1 MFNGIFS
8 QFVENPPKLWADQ
21 TEKPNSNRKIR
32 PLWGDFVEEFLIAW
46 WVLYIFNKQSTTQVG
61 RNPGAAFQI

>member
-8 QFVENPPKLWADQ
+8 QFVTQTVENPPKLWADQ

-32 PLWGDFVEEFLIAW
+32 PLWGDFVEKLTENAVKHLNLA
-46 WVLYIFNKQSTTQVG
+46 IFYN
-61 RNPGAAFQI
+61 

>member
-8 QFVENPPKLWADQ
+8 QFVDQTVKNPPKLWADQ

-32 PLWGDFVEEFLIAW
+32 PFWGDFVEMGHTDTPIHFKLEATKNLHVIP
-46 WVLYIFNKQSTTQVG
+46 VI
-61 RNPGAAFQI
+61 

>member
-8 QFVENPPKLWADQ
+8 QFVTQTVENPPKLWADQ

-32 PLWGDFVEEFLIAW
+32 PLWGDFVEKLTENAVKHL
-46 WVLYIFNKQSTTQVG
+46 N
-61 RNPGAAFQI
+61 